1 MGVVFSCLL
10 SALDQQYDTTT
21 RLDSSEPRGSSWC
34 GRKLSLSKI
43 AHLIHTRLHILKQ
56 ILPLHTICSWLIQE
70 VRTGH
75 GIHGRD
81 PPIRQASWLT
91 DSLVHK
97 NCHADNCS
105 TLHGCFFNSYLC
117 QYTGFT
123 GLTFKNSLAYHIWLY
138 NILYNHAISSN
149 NIIYI
154 F

>member
-34 GRKLSLSKI
+34 GRKLPTWSTHGSTFWSRSCHFTPFAAGWSK
-43 AHLIHTRLHILKQ
+43 KY
-56 ILPLHTICSWLIQE
+56 
-70 VRTGH
+70 
-75 GIHGRD
+75 GRGMASTAE
-81 PPIRQASWLT
+81 IRQASWLT

-117 QYTGFT
+117 QYTGYT